1 MASIS
6 PQRPGLAM
14 ASTAAIVLAL
24 LALTVLVVSLAL
36 TPPGVVLSVFIVVL
50 LLAIF
55 VAVALALVPII
66 SLVMMGPE
74 AMARRRYLRRAAE
87 IARAAGISGPVRVW
101 GRALDVEG
109 QCPTGPTP
117 RVGDQFVV
125 ADAQVRPALC
135 EHATRAVVSEVARME
150 RGEDLPHEVV
160 VYQDPD
166 HRLELELHRE
176 PTASGIMGKGP
187 S

>member
-1 MASIS
+1 MASIR
-6 PQRPGLAM
+6 PQRTGLAM
-14 ASTAAIVLAL
+14 VSTAAIVLAL

-36 TPPGVVLSVFIVVL
+36 NPPGVILSVFIVVL

-55 VAVALALVPII
+55 IAVALALVPII
-66 SLVMMGPE
+66 SLAMMGPE
-74 AMARRRYLRRAAE
+74 ALVRRRYLRRAAE
-87 IARAAGISGPVRVW
+87 IARAAGLPGPVRVW

-109 QCPTGPTP
+109 RCPTGPTP
-117 RVGDQFVV
+117 QVGDEFVV

-135 EHATRAVVSEVARME
+135 EHATRAIVSEVARME
-150 RGEDLPHEVV
+150 RGEVLPHEVV

-176 PTASGIMGKGP
+176 ATSIRPAA
-187 S
+187 